1 LYHANLGSLDFWL
14 LVMVDKTS
22 ISLLER
28 LRKPDDQEA
37 WSYFVHLYT
46 PLLYFWFRRSKLS
59 IDETED
65 LVQEVFATLVHKLPG
80 FTYDPSRRFRGWLW
94 TVAINKLRE
103 RRRQPGSIAAGQID
117 PNLLEGAD
125 TIAEFTEEEYRRFI
139 TDRALQLMQKDFEP
153 TTWRAFWE
161 HVPNGRTAPEVAAE
175 LGISIGAVY
184 AAKTRI
190 LGRLRNE
197 LQGLLD

>member
-1 LYHANLGSLDFWL
+1 
-14 LVMVDKTS
+14 MVDKTS

-37 WSYFVHLYT
+37 WSHFVHLYT
-46 PLLYFWFRRSKLS
+46 PLLYFWFRRSKLAAG
-59 IDETED
+59 ETED
-65 LVQEVFATLVHKLPG
+65 LVQDVFATLVDKLPG

-103 RRRQPGSIAAGQID
+103 RRRQPDSITAGRD
-117 PNLLEGAD
+117 ETNSLEGVD

-139 TDRALQLMQKDFEP
+139 TDRSLRLMQKDFEP
-153 TTWRAFWE
+153 ATWQAFWE
-161 HVPNGRTAPEVAAE
+161 HVPNGRTAADVASE

-190 LGRLRNE
+190 LSRLRIE